1 VDRKNKSHNEAG
13 NGVLLS
19 SGLIAGEA
27 IMGVVLAFIIY
38 MNIDISGS
46 FSNYGAKDLV
56 SVGLLILVSAYLWM
70 QARKK
75 Q

>member
-1 VDRKNKSHNEAG
+1 M
-13 NGVLLS
+13 LS

-46 FSNYGAKDLV
+46 FSNYALKDLV
-56 SVGLLILVSAYLWM
+56 SVLLLILVSVYLWM
-70 QARKK
+70 LARKK
-75 Q
+75 T